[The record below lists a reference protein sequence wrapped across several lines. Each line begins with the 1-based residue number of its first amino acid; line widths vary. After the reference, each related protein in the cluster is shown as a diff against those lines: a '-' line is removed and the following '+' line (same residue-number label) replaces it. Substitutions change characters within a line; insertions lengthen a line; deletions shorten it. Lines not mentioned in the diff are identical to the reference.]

1 MPQRAATP
9 LVLCIEEPILIG
21 GQRTIIIV
29 LFILLSV
36 LVVVRLLVLI
46 KHRVRAPYR
55 LWRVFRVMCAVVGGS
70 IPMDGRVL
78 G

>member
-9 LVLCIEEPILIG
+9 LVLCIEEPIVIG

-29 LFILLSV
+29 LLVLLSV
-36 LVVVRLLVLI
+36 LVVGRLLVLI
-46 KHRVRAPYR
+46 KRRVVTPYR
-55 LWRVFRVMCAVVGGS
+55 LWRVFRVIHAVVGGS
-70 IPMDGRVL
+70 VPMDGRVL